1 MKVEENMVLVLQFG
15 KPHKKQSWSILMSDF
30 VLEAGKSL
38 KLSNTQIK
46 RLLKQGGI
54 SIRIYKYEKEK
65 TI

>member
-1 MKVEENMVLVLQFG
+1 MKIEESTYLVLQFG
-15 KPHKKQSWSILMSDF
+15 KPHKKQSWGISMLDF

-54 SIRIYKYEKEK
+54 SIRIYKYEKE
-65 TI
+65 TA